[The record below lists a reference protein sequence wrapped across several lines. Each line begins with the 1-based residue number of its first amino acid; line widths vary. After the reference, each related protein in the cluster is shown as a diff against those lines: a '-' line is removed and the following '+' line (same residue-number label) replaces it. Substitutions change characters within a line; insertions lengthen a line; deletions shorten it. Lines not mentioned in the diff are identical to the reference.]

1 MPFRSLALSFSPAL
15 WAVIGFVLLLFS
27 LSNDSIDMLE
37 SQTWSYARQD
47 TFGGFL
53 RELRND
59 ATSDSEMPL
68 GKFSY
73 WAWSR
78 ASGTRELAMR
88 SLNLLWAA
96 VALAAL
102 ARAGRRLSV
111 PWLPLLF
118 AVQPFVWYYMNYAK
132 TPMMQMAGGAILVAG
147 MIGYVRQDGQSRLD
161 GILLCLGAVLLS
173 VTNMFGLIPL
183 VAAAIGLSAHG
194 FWRRLRLSL
203 AGKIVFFSTL
213 AIFAALASY
222 SAATLMHGAGGA
234 PLWTVTPLNVLF
246 AAYEFFGF
254 QGLGPGRHELRSMI
268 KGFVS
273 ARELLPYIPGLLML
287 TACYLLLLA
296 TAYKSWL
303 TRNYPLVAGKS
314 PPDEAGAEKPF
325 PPRWQGYSLLHL
337 WLLGLGV
344 PALSGCLL
352 FLIAS
357 LATIPFWGHHL
368 AGAFPFWVLALAIT
382 IHWARQGIWRK
393 TGRFAARGIL
403 VLLLVSSVLI
413 RFAPFHRHDDYRGA
427 VAEALRIS
435 ASGRTVWWVADY
447 NGGAYYGLPFA
458 EPITGAP
465 GEIQFAMNR
474 QETSEDLPGAII
486 LSRPDNFDAF
496 RTASRLIS
504 SGGYK
509 KVRELQA
516 FEVWER

>member
-1 MPFRSLALSFSPAL
+1 MPLRSLVPSFSPAL
-15 WAVIGFVLLLFS
+15 WAVLAFLLLLCS

-53 RELRND
+53 HELRKD
-59 ATSDSEMPL
+59 ATSESEMPL
-68 GKFSY
+68 GKFSF

-78 ASGTRELAMR
+78 AFGTHELAMR
-88 SLNLLWAA
+88 SLNLLCAA

-102 ARAGRRLSV
+102 ARAGGRLSI

-132 TPMMQMAGGAILVAG
+132 TPMMQRAGGAILVAG
-147 MIGYVRQDGQSRLD
+147 TIGYVRKGGQSRLD
-161 GILLCLGAVLLS
+161 GILLCLGTVLLS
-173 VTNMFGLIPL
+173 VTSMFGLIPL
-183 VAAAIGLSAHG
+183 VAVAIGLSAHG

-203 AGKIVFFSTL
+203 SGKIVFFSTV

-222 SAATLMHGAGGA
+222 YAAILLHGAGGK
-234 PLWTVTPLNVLF
+234 PLWTVTPLNVFF
-246 AAYEFFGF
+246 AAYEFLGF
-254 QGLGPGRHELRSMI
+254 QGLGPGRHGLRAMI

-287 TACYLLLLA
+287 AASYLLVLA
-296 TAYKSWL
+296 TACKSWL
-303 TRNYPLVAGKS
+303 TRNYPAVAEKPLS
-314 PPDEAGAEKPF
+314 DEAGAEKPF
-325 PPRWQGYSLLHL
+325 PARWQGYSLLPL
-337 WLLGLGV
+337 WLMGLGV
-344 PALSGCLL
+344 PSLSGCLL

-393 TGRFAARGIL
+393 AGRFAAWGIL
-403 VLLLVSSVLI
+403 VLLLTSSVII

-427 VAEALRIS
+427 VAEALRVS

-447 NGGAYYGLPFA
+447 SGGTYYSLPLA
-458 EPITGAP
+458 ESITGAP

-474 QETSEDLPGAII
+474 QESPQALPGAII
-486 LSRPDNFDAF
+486 LSRPDNFDALQA
-496 RTASRLIS
+496 ASRLIS
-504 SGGYK
+504 SGGYT